1 LVPVTDSTIFGIAS
15 ATDLILSPA
24 FFCYVTVLIAPTTS
38 GATAVA
44 VSMAFLT
51 FGLLS
56 RALSALSFAALP
68 TADVMVGIIS
78 VTVPVVGPF

>member
-1 LVPVTDSTIFGIAS
+1 M
-15 ATDLILSPA
+15 
-24 FFCYVTVLIAPTTS
+24 APTTN
-38 GATAVA
+38 GATVLA

-68 TADVMVGIIS
+68 TAEVIVGIIS